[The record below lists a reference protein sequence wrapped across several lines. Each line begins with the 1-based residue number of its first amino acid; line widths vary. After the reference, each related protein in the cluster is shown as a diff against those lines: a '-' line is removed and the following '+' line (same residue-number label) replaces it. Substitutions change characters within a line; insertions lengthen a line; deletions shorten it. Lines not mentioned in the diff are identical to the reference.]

1 MSFEREVEHL
11 RQQLLSIGSSEGSLH
26 QLEKSRESV
35 PDMEH
40 AINILKRSSLEV
52 ELAAKEKEVATHPL
66 FVTIFILKL
75 MFNRDFYLALLF
87 LNDRLT

>member
-11 RQQLLSIGSSEGSLH
+11 RQQLLSVESGEGSLRE
-26 QLEKSRESV
+26 LEKSRESV

-52 ELAAKEKEVATHPL
+52 ELAAKEKEVVTLLL
-66 FVTIFILKL
+66 FDHLHLQL
-75 MFNRDFYLALLF
+75 MFKRDFSLGLF
-87 LNDRLT
+87 FF